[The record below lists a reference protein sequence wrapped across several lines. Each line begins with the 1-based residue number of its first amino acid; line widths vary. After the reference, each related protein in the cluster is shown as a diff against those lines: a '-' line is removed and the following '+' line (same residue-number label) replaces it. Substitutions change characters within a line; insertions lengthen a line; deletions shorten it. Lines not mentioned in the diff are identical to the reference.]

1 MNASGRVGLVQTV
14 LALAVD
20 RDKSPVPAAA
30 SVAVVN
36 PASNVA
42 VSQSLGILISVPRLP
57 LLSFDQ
63 GKYAGKELLPTHIAP
78 V

>member
-1 MNASGRVGLVQTV
+1 MVRHGVRAIAVAEATV
-14 LALAVD
+14 CSS
-20 RDKSPVPAAA
+20 KAAQ
-30 SVAVVN
+30 
-36 PASNVA
+36 ASNLA
-42 VSQSLGILISVPRLP
+42 VSQWLGILISVPRPL